1 MIPKPRACLPAVAFL
16 VATMSSA
23 AAADQTA
30 TLRLGT
36 SSTLVLARPFKS
48 VLIDD
53 PFIVDVHEQG
63 DRSVVL
69 EPLDLGAANL
79 VFVDAQSI
87 AITNVRIVVCKRA
100 MRVRY
105 TEASDCEYG
114 AVPRRIVRSLVDSC
128 FARATVTVE

>member
-1 MIPKPRACLPAVAFL
+1 MIPKLRACLPAVAFVL
-16 VATMSSA
+16 ATMSPA
-23 AAADQTA
+23 AAADQTV
-30 TLRLGT
+30 TLRLGA

-87 AITNVRIVVCKRA
+87 AIANVRVVVCARA
-100 MRVRY
+100 TRVSY
-105 TEASDCEYG
+105 AESSDCE
-114 AVPRRIVRSLVDSC
+114 
-128 FARATVTVE
+128 